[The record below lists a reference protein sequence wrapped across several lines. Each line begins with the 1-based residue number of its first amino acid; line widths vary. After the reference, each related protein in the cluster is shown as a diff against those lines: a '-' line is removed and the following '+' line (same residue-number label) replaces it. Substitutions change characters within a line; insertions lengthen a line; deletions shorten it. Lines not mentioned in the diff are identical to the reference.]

1 MQTKQ
6 FVRDATG
13 LVREYGALDT
23 LLFASVFVFA
33 LVFTITQ
40 FAWFYGNTLGA
51 DLTGSLLLAAVPF
64 AFLMLTYWAIGVIM
78 PRTGNDY
85 VWVGRILHPSIG
97 FTWGM
102 VYVLIVFL
110 SAFIGAGTGPLA
122 FAVSSIVSVAGL
134 LGGPSSSL
142 NSLGTFLGGPQ
153 GTLEVMILLTLVVAA
168 FTIFGSKLIKAFLY
182 TTWVFA
188 IVGMIIMWYILSTT
202 SNATF
207 QSNWNSLIAQGQA
220 NYTYAGLQ
228 SAASSNAP
236 FTQAVGFTGIIAA
249 LPLAFLFLFGG
260 NYANAFAG
268 EIRNIKKSL
277 PIALFLSLLL
287 GLAYWIL
294 TSTLTINTVGFN
306 WITTVGHGWANGG
319 SSTGVPSYPLPYQPT
334 QPLFLAVAAY
344 PNTLLIDLMF
354 FTYIIGSLG
363 PVFAYFWIP
372 SKYLFA
378 WSFDRVIP
386 SKFAD
391 VSARFHTAWVAVLAT
406 MVIGIIGEYLYS
418 ILGYSSYF
426 SMGTVL
432 WGISYTIPGLA
443 LTIFPFVKKDLF
455 ASAPGWM
462 GKKIGGLPL
471 LTVVGLITTIGFAVV
486 GYVAFTSTVVN
497 SVPVNVTAEVVG
509 VTLILGFAIFYASKW
524 YHKRQG
530 LDVSM
535 ALKEIPPE

>member
-13 LVREYGALDT
+13 LVREYGAIDT

-51 DLTGSLLLAAVPF
+51 NLAGSLLLAAVPF
-64 AFLMLTYWAIGVIM
+64 AFLMLSYWAIGVLM

-97 FTWGM
+97 FSWGLI
-102 VYVLIVFL
+102 YVLIVFL
-110 SAFIGAGTGPLA
+110 AAFIGAGTGPLS
-122 FAVSSIVSVAGL
+122 FAISSVVSVAGL
-134 LGGPSSSL
+134 LGSSSSL
-142 NSLGTFLGGPQ
+142 LNLGSFLGGAQ
-153 GTLEVMILLTLVVAA
+153 GTLELMLLFTVIVAA

-188 IVGMIIMWYILSTT
+188 IIGMITMWYILSTT

-207 QSNWNSLIAQGQA
+207 VSHWNALIAGGNA
-220 NYTYAGLQ
+220 SYTYAALQ
-228 SAASSNAP
+228 SAAATTAP
-236 FTQAVGFTGIIAA
+236 FTKAVGFGGIVAA

-260 NYANAFAG
+260 NYSNAFAG
-268 EIRNIKKSL
+268 EIKNVKRSL
-277 PIALFLSLLL
+277 PIALFLSLIL
-287 GLAYWIL
+287 GLGYWIL
-294 TSTLTINTVGFN
+294 TSTLSVNMLGFN
-306 WITTVGHGWANGG
+306 WITTVGHGWAVGG
-319 SSTGVPSYPLPYQPT
+319 STTGVASYPLPYQPT

-344 PNTLLIDLMF
+344 PNTFLIDFMF
-354 FTYIIGSLG
+354 ITYILGSLG

-386 SKFAD
+386 AKFAD
-391 VSARFHTAWVAVLAT
+391 VSSRFHTPWVAVIAT
-406 MVIGIIGEYLYS
+406 AVIGVIGEYVYT

-432 WGISYTIPGLA
+432 WGISYTVPGIA
-443 LTIFPFVKKDLF
+443 LMVFPFVKKDLF
-455 ASAPGWM
+455 AQAPGWL
-462 GKKIGGLPL
+462 GRKIGGLPL
-471 LTVVGLITTIGFAVV
+471 LTIIGFITTVGFGYV
-486 GYVAFTSTVVN
+486 GYIAFTSTVVN
-497 SVPVNVTAEVVG
+497 SVPVSATAEVS
-509 VTLILGFAIFYASKW
+509 ILTIVAGFAIYYASKW
-524 YHKRQG
+524 YHKREG

-535 ALKEIPPE
+535 ALREIPPE

>member
-287 GLAYWIL
+287 GLGYWIL

-486 GYVAFTSTVVN
+486 GY
-497 SVPVNVTAEVVG
+497 
-509 VTLILGFAIFYASKW
+509 